1 MQKKN
6 VFATSAAA
14 AFQLYLNFIE
24 DFFTEEKVCMFVLLS
39 SLSLFNTLEKKKEVF
54 FKYVKLFVRF
64 QEPMTRH

>member
-39 SLSLFNTLEKKKEVF
+39 SLSLFLILLRRRKKSF
-54 FKYVKLFVRF
+54 SN
-64 QEPMTRH
+64 M